1 MVNPEKTRI
10 WDNQAG
16 TGLPLPIFYKVMISM
31 LFVAAVPIS
40 LLSIVAVGG
49 TRSIIA
55 TLGLG
60 GTIGLITLITITAIM
75 VCSFY
80 LSALIARPIV
90 QLSEIANNFSRG
102 IMAESELP
110 VARNDEIGTLSRAFS
125 KMVNTYRLLDTLAQ
139 EQ

>member
-1 MVNPEKTRI
+1 MMKPENTRI
-10 WDNQAG
+10 WESEAG
-16 TGLPLPIFYKVMISM
+16 AGLPLPIFYKVMVSM

-49 TRSIIA
+49 TQSIIA
-55 TLGLG
+55 TLGLT
-60 GTIGLITLITITAIM
+60 GTIGLITLITITAILM
-75 VCSFY
+75 CSYY

-90 QLSEIANNFSRG
+90 QLSEMANDFSHG

-110 VARNDEIGTLSRAFS
+110 VRRNDEIGTLSRAFS